1 MLVRLTYVLVIII
14 WATTPLA
21 IKLGGDS
28 LEPLA
33 SLSLRIALAFGVGCV
48 LSTLAG
54 WQGLM
59 VRRHW
64 QLYLAASLSLFPN
77 MALVY
82 WAATYLPSGLIS
94 LLFALAPFFTLLL
107 AGPILGESTL
117 SPRKVAALVL
127 ALSGLGVLLVGDEGL
142 PPGSG
147 RGILLMLG
155 ANGVFSFSA
164 LWVKRLNARFAV
176 PPVEQALGAMA
187 FALPGM
193 GLCWWLTSV
202 GAPLSVSAISLA
214 SLLYLAIFGSLVGF
228 VAYYSI
234 LRQLSVESV
243 SLIPL
248 ITPVM
253 AIALG
258 AMIMGESISV
268 RMLLGASM
276 ILIAL
281 ALHQGVLGR
290 LHGVKPGPQ

>member
-1 MLVRLTYVLVIII
+1 MLVRLTYALVIII

-33 SLSLRIALAFGVGCV
+33 SLSLRIVLAFGLGCV

-54 WQGLM
+54 WQGLL

-94 LLFALAPFFTLLL
+94 LLFAMAPFFTLLL
-107 AGPILGESTL
+107 SGSVLGEKNL
-117 SPRKVAALVL
+117 SLRKLVALVL
-127 ALSGLGVLLVGDEGL
+127 AFSGLGVLLIGDEAL
-142 PPGSG
+142 PPHSG

-155 ANGVFSFSA
+155 SNVVFSLSA
-164 LWVKRLNARFAV
+164 LWVKRLNTRFTV

-193 GLCWWLTSV
+193 GLCWWLTSAS
-202 GAPLSVSAISLA
+202 APFSISGISLA
-214 SLLYLAIFGSLVGF
+214 SLLYLAIFGSLVGL

-234 LRQLSVESV
+234 LSQLSVESV

-248 ITPVM
+248 ITPVV

-258 AMIMGESISV
+258 VVVMGESMSMQ
-268 RMLLGASM
+268 MLLGAGM
-276 ILIAL
+276 ILLAL
-281 ALHQGVLGR
+281 AMHQGVFGR
-290 LHGVKPGPQ
+290 LQGIKPSPQ